1 MNDEVNETV
10 VVKKKSP
17 KINKTPEEKAEAR
30 ARGLANLKP
39 AQKGEVRNPHGRW
52 GKGGIENSFRGML
65 SKILFDK
72 SINGQTRAEML
83 MEVLLTKAMEGD
95 TKAIDM
101 IMDRYEGKVKD
112 TVKVESDDGLACMI
126 LPSKKAKEI
135 QEEQ

>member
-1 MNDEVNETV
+1 MNDEINETV

-17 KINKTPEEKAEAR
+17 KTEKTPEEKAEAK
-30 ARGLANLKP
+30 ARGLANLIP
-39 AQKGEVRNPHGRW
+39 AKKGEVRNPHGRW
-52 GKGGIENSFRGML
+52 GKGGIENSFKGML

-126 LPSKKAKEI
+126 LPAKKDKEI